1 MVEKMI
7 HRVVEELSTMESYRA
22 VYRSAKKGVTMPS
35 IDTLEEI
42 MTYCKRILFPGYFAH
57 SEVTPDTM
65 RYYIGANVDKVV
77 RLLSEQIHRGFCFPC
92 QDEADRGCEACRKD
106 SRELILQFISKL
118 PEIRR
123 LLASDAL
130 AAYQGDPAA
139 RNVGETIFCYPSLLA
154 LTHHRIA
161 HELYQMQVP
170 LIPRIISEMAHA
182 NTGIDIHPG
191 AEIGEHF
198 FIDHGTGVVVGETCV
213 IGHHVRLYQGVT
225 LGAKSFPLD
234 KDGKPVKGIARHPII
249 GDKVTIYA
257 GATVLGRI
265 TIGEGSIIGGN
276 LWVTRDVAPNS
287 RISQGEFRSTPLQD
301 GAGI

>member
-1 MVEKMI
+1 MVEKTI
-7 HRVVEELSTMESYRA
+7 HKIVEELSTTESYRT
-22 VYRSAKKGVTMPS
+22 VFRSAKKGVTMPS
-35 IDTLEEI
+35 IDVLEEI
-42 MTYCKRILFPGYFAH
+42 MVYLRRILFPGYFAH

-92 QDEADRGCEACRKD
+92 QDDTDSGCEGCRED
-106 SRELILQFISKL
+106 SQELTLQFISRL

-123 LLASDAL
+123 LLATDAL

-139 RNVGETIFCYPSLLA
+139 KNVGETIFCYPSLRV

-161 HELYQMQVP
+161 HELYRMGAP
-170 LIPRIISEMAHA
+170 LIPRIIYERAHSE
-182 NTGIDIHPG
+182 TGIDIHPG
-191 AEIGEHF
+191 AEIGDHF
-198 FIDHGTGVVVGETCV
+198 FIDHGTGVVVGETCI

-234 KDGKPVKGIARHPII
+234 KDGKPVKGIVRHPII
-249 GDKVTIYA
+249 GDNVTIYA
-257 GATVLGRI
+257 GATILGRI
-265 TIGEGSIIGGN
+265 TIGSGSIIGGN
-276 LWVTRDVAPNS
+276 IWVTQDVAPDS
-287 RISQGEFRSTPLQD
+287 RISQGEFRTTPLRD